1 MHRQVSGGVNRDTS
15 RSMWPVMVL
24 LAVALYGGAVAIFA
38 DLAND
43 GISIRVDAFVSDIWT
58 FKGPYSYLVA
68 DQIDRIGMRE
78 ICVPFLLIGVIAVS
92 RRIGSIRAVLIAS
105 VGTLALNF
113 AVGVLKLASGRESPR
128 TGGPEMFAGNN
139 VLYPS
144 GHAANV
150 IFHYGLVVALMI
162 RYGQVPSA
170 WRRRLY
176 VTLVVLVFVLMT
188 WVSVYRHTH
197 WFSDLIA
204 GGLIGTALLLL
215 SLAADREWTR
225 LVPLARRLSGPA
237 WVLIE
242 RPIEWARPYIMV
254 PRRVRQARRRE
265 AQALATAEPQTVVPQ
280 AAPPGTAPP
289 VAVPPVTAP
298 PVAVPPVAAA
308 PPPAGV
314 DPHAGEPAAWDA
326 AAARP
331 PAGTRVSSFGSMPG
345 STTAVDERNAGDPRE
360 PDALT
365 GPPA

>member
-1 MHRQVSGGVNRDTS
+1 M
-15 RSMWPVMVL
+15 
-24 LAVALYGGAVAIFA
+24 AAAA
-38 DLAND
+38 
-43 GISIRVDAFVSDIWT
+43 
-58 FKGPYSYLVA
+58 LVA
-68 DQIDRIGMRE
+68 
-78 ICVPFLLIGVIAVS
+78 V
-92 RRIGSIRAVLIAS
+92 
-105 VGTLALNF
+105 
-113 AVGVLKLASGRESPR
+113 
-128 TGGPEMFAGNN
+128 
-139 VLYPS
+139 
-144 GHAANV
+144 
-150 IFHYGLVVALMI
+150 
-162 RYGQVPSA
+162 
-170 WRRRLY
+170 
-176 VTLVVLVFVLMT
+176 VVLVFVLMT

-237 WVLIE
+237 WVLVE

-265 AQALATAEPQTVVPQ
+265 AQAWRQRCRRRWHRKRPA
-280 AAPPGTAPP
+280 PGTARHA
-289 VAVPPVTAP
+289 VAARAGTAP

-308 PPPAGV
+308 PPPPGV

-331 PAGTRVSSFGSMPG
+331 PAGTRVSSLGSMPG